1 MLVINNKIRHDQY
14 CLPNHLTGL
23 EVTAICLYLQNHR
36 RVLFVSAHLQPTS
49 IHLLSDLD
57 SIFTQHDSVIPVGD
71 LSSKHAAWH
80 NTSGNRNGRILL
92 SYCVNKDITLNYPD
106 QPTHF
111 SHNSTPSFLDVT
123 PYKRCPTSKPQA
135 VPTLSSEHNT
145 VVSKILLHPLIT
157 KPRTLYDYKH
167 ANWSLLRTSLD
178 LSIPPPPF
186 PYNQ

>member
-1 MLVINNKIRHDQY
+1 MSTKNAELDLFLRASEIGIAATIETKRSHNRIFSIPGYTTDRSDRNQFGGGVMLVINNKIRHDQY

-92 SYCVNKDITLNYPD
+92 SYCINKDITLNNPD

-111 SHNSTPSFLDVT
+111 PHNSTP
-123 PYKRCPTSKPQA
+123 
-135 VPTLSSEHNT
+135 
-145 VVSKILLHPLIT
+145 VSLT
-157 KPRTLYDYKH
+157 
-167 ANWSLLRTSLD
+167 
-178 LSIPPPPF
+178 
-186 PYNQ
+186 